1 MSSSSEVNIRPEFQT
16 AFTGEIVCIRCY
28 SEIVPRWDKDD
39 RIGIGYT
46 NMLELYH
53 VKDDDT
59 GLYYCYGIDSQ
70 GKRFTAVS
78 RLIVASKFR
87 LLIGTFEFVSYHLIQ
102 ITELVTMK
110 PRQ

>member
-16 AFTGEIVCIRCY
+16 AFTGETVNIRCF
-28 SEIVPRWDKDD
+28 SKTVPRWDKDD

-46 NMLELYH
+46 NMLELYS

-59 GLYYCYGIDSQ
+59 GLYYCYGIGSKR
-70 GKRFTAVS
+70 KRFTAVS
-78 RLIVASKFR
+78 RLIVAGKFR

-102 ITELVTMK
+102 LTEFTNHET
-110 PRQ
+110 